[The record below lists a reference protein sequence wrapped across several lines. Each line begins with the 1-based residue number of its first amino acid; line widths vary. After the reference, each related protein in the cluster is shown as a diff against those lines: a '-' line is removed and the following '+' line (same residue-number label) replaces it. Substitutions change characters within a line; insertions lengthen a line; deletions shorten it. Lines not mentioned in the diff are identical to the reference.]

1 MAKKLTLKKGTGV
14 LFIGVVIPENYLVPS
29 KLSLAYIADNYEEL
43 MWERDFMEEYEA
55 KRDIER
61 VVARNSNF

>member
-29 KLSLAYIADNYEEL
+29 KLSLAYIADN
-43 MWERDFMEEYEA
+43 
-55 KRDIER
+55 
-61 VVARNSNF
+61 